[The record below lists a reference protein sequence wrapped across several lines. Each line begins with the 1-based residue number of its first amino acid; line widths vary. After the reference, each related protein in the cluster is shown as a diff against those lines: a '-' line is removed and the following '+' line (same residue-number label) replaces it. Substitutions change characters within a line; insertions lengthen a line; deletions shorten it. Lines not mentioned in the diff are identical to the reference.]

1 MCWFIKIYWLKDIK
15 FKVWYVFCW
24 VIILIDKLMLCLG
37 DLFINFG
44 SCIEC
49 VNGMKFII
57 RDCDN
62 DNDFDVNCV
71 IFSGG
76 GWWYNVC

>member
-1 MCWFIKIYWLKDIK
+1 
-15 FKVWYVFCW
+15 
-24 VIILIDKLMLCLG
+24 MLCLG
-37 DLFINFG
+37 NLFIIFG

-62 DNDFDVNCV
+62 DNDFEVNCV